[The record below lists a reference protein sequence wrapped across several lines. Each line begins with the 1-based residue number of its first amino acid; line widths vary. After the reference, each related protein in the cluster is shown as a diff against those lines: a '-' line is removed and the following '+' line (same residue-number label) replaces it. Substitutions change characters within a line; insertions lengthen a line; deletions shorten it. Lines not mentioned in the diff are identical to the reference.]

1 VRCYSGHEWRAEW
14 NNEIAMSR
22 LPAYG
27 GRIALA
33 CAAAALVAATM
44 LVGGWP
50 GMGAPQ
56 VARAGGLLQQTP
68 TVPGIP
74 AKPWGAGQLPLP
86 GVGEGVV
93 VGSREEVLPQTGL
106 IEVLVELSD
115 PPAARAYALART
127 ALHLPEAVAQ
137 AIAGQQAQAIDAA
150 QRALLPALTGP
161 DINATLM
168 GRTQHTLNGILLRVD
183 ASKLDAIRRLPGVRA
198 VRRLRIGEYMGD
210 AAPAAPISP
219 ARPVSPAP
227 VFPGQPDG
235 KMTG

>member
-1 VRCYSGHEWRAEW
+1 
-14 NNEIAMSR
+14 MSR

-27 GRIALA
+27 GRGALVCVA
-33 CAAAALVAATM
+33 VALVAVTILA
-44 LVGGWP
+44 GGWP
-50 GMGAPQ
+50 ASDSPGAPQ

-68 TVPGIP
+68 TAPGGP

-86 GVGEGVV
+86 DVGEGVE
-93 VGSREEVLPQTGL
+93 VGSRDDVLPQTGT

-127 ALHLPEAVAQ
+127 VLHLPEAVAQ

-168 GRTQHTLNGILLRVD
+168 GRTQHTLNGILIQID
-183 ASKLDAIRRLPGVRA
+183 ASKLDAIRRLPGVLA
-198 VRRLRIGEYMGD
+198 VRRLRIGEYTGGT
-210 AAPAAPISP
+210 APSAPIRP

-227 VFPGQPDG
+227 VMPGQPDG
-235 KMTG
+235 QMTG